1 MDLVYLN
8 LSITGTFDNVAVIRR
23 VEKIYEN
30 RFIKS
35 PTFVDICW
43 LQDEIDKQ
51 LECVLKIRKQQYF
64 AFFCI

>member
-30 RFIKS
+30 HFTKS
-35 PTFVDICW
+35 PTFVDICC
-43 LQDEIDKQ
+43 LQDGIDKQ
-51 LECVLKIRKQQYF
+51 LECVLKIRKQ
-64 AFFCI
+64 